1 MKENGDLENKEECCG
16 TESSVLTDTEPRR
29 AVIESTGDFDIVDG
43 MIVYYR
49 GKKSELTIPD
59 TVKGIADHVFKNNTE
74 IVSVSFGKGIETIG
88 EEAFYGCNKLATVYF
103 GDGLKRIGKDAFC
116 GCRAIETVSLP
127 SAVVWCGTKLCN
139 EYSNPCCYAKVVN
152 IPNSDNG
159 KVLRIPSAVKRVP
172 SLAYRNIKTIE
183 TLYISDGVLE
193 IGEGAFSGC
202 ESIRRVSFGNTLE
215 RIGNSA
221 FSGCKGLECVLL
233 PDSVTEVGEQA
244 FYNTSLKALRLSNC
258 LRVIGKSAF
267 SGCRRLEY
275 VLLPDSVTEVGEEA
289 FYNTPLK
296 ELKLSNCLRVIGSYA
311 FYHYCGC
318 LEQIT
323 VPKSVEYIGKFA
335 LRCGRVEL
343 EHKKWSYK
351 GKPVPEKKLSDP
363 VVLARRLLGLKD
375 VGNLCKAPL
384 IKIEDK

>member
-16 TESSVLTDTEPRR
+16 TESSVLTDTEPHR
-29 AVIESTGDFDIVDG
+29 AVIESTGNFDIVDG

-49 GKKSELTIPD
+49 GKNSELRIPD
-59 TVKGIADHVFKNNTE
+59 TVKGIADHVFMNNTK

-116 GCRAIETVSLP
+116 DCRAIETVSLP
-127 SAVVWCGTKLCN
+127 SAVVWCGTELCN

-193 IGEGAFSGC
+193 IGDGAFSGC
-202 ESIRRVSFGNTLE
+202 EAISRVSFGNTLE

-221 FSGCKGLECVLL
+221 FSDCKGLECVLL

-244 FYNTSLKALRLSNC
+244 FCNTSLKALRLSNC
-258 LRVIGKSAF
+258 LRVIGKRAF
-267 SGCRRLEY
+267 CCRWGI
-275 VLLPDSVTEVGEEA
+275 T
-289 FYNTPLK
+289 
-296 ELKLSNCLRVIGSYA
+296 
-311 FYHYCGC
+311 

-323 VPKSVEYIGKFA
+323 VPKSVEYIGEFA
-335 LRCGRVEL
+335 LDCKRVEL
-343 EHKKWSYK
+343 EQKKWSYK

-363 VVLARRLLGLKD
+363 VDLARRLWGSRD
-375 VGNLCKAPL
+375 FGNLCKAPL